1 MTDWIL
7 AQLPLYG
14 PALLG
19 LTTFL
24 SCLALPVPSSL
35 MMIAAGAFVASG
47 DLDLLPVAGAAYLG
61 AVAGDQLGFWV
72 GRRAA
77 HLLPRPGTRSA
88 RLVAAALASLARHGA
103 LAVFL
108 SRWMFSALGPWVN
121 LAAGASGY
129 GHQRFT
135 LADLAGEAV
144 WVAVYVGLGM
154 VFGANLQAAADLAG
168 NALGLMAAGAVAL
181 GLGLWLLRAARRP
194 ARRDGTGPEEDDLG
208 EDDLEEDAPCDDDP
222 GEGLPAAAQPPS
234 P

>member
-14 PALLG
+14 PWLLG

-47 DLDLLPVAGAAYLG
+47 DLALMPVALAAFGGAL
-61 AVAGDQLGFWV
+61 AGDQFGFWV

-77 HLLPRPGTRSA
+77 HLLPAAGTKRA
-88 RLVAAALASLARHGA
+88 ALVATALASLARHGA
-103 LAVFL
+103 VTVFL

-129 GHQRFT
+129 PARRFS

-144 WVAVYVGLGM
+144 WVTLYIGLGM
-154 VFGANLQAAADLAG
+154 VFGANLQATADLAG

-181 GLGLWLLRAARRP
+181 GLGLWLLRGLRR
-194 ARRDGTGPEEDDLG
+194 
-208 EDDLEEDAPCDDDP
+208 APQPDP
-222 GEGLPAAAQPPS
+222 VPGAGINLPAGD
-234 P
+234 